1 MATGRRRSKNS
12 RLRAERQ
19 RKGWSQERLAQEL
32 HFHCGR
38 MVSPSTIS
46 RWENG
51 GEVPKPLYRE
61 LLCEIFD
68 LDAYELGLVRPLVAE
83 DTTLEDAP
91 GTIIAAVRE
100 VLEDWSHDMRRRE
113 LLRLMGVGG
122 AALALPIDDPA
133 RLAWTTK
140 NAGKLDRRQLEDLQA
155 LTTSYGQMQDTV
167 APKALIGPVSGH
179 LEELTTLLGTTQPD
193 FVRKQLYEIAGE
205 TAIIS
210 GWLSF
215 HMDNRGD
222 AREHFK
228 VAEAAGRESGNG
240 TLRAHALGARRA
252 LHSAV
257 PLGGHL
263 GDTAQALAL
272 MDEAKN
278 HVGPASP
285 APLRAWL
292 AACEAEEHALAGDAK
307 ACQDSLERAEHA
319 TDEAR
324 PEQLVGR
331 FRHWDH
337 ARLDGYRGLC
347 HVLLRDASEAESVL
361 NRALNGTDAGR
372 FEHRS
377 AVLTDLAAAYAQKGE
392 PEQASRTAVEALE
405 IAVDAGLATR
415 VHRIRGVRKRL
426 DPWKDLPEVVEFSDL
441 IAAA

>member
-1 MATGRRRSKNS
+1 MAAGRRKNKNS
-12 RLRAERQ
+12 RLRAERE
-19 RKGWSQERLAQEL
+19 RRGWSQERLAREL

-51 GEVPKPLYRE
+51 SEVPKPLYRE

-68 LDAYELGLVRPLVAE
+68 LDVYELGLVRPPAAE
-83 DTTLEDAP
+83 TTTLEDAP
-91 GTIIAAVRE
+91 GEVIAAVRQ
-100 VLEDWSHDMRRRE
+100 VLEDWSDDMRRRE

-122 AALALPIDDPA
+122 AALALPIDPA
-133 RLAWTTK
+133 RLAWTSE
-140 NAGKLDRRQLEDLQA
+140 NPSKLDGRQLDDLQA
-155 LTTSYGQMQDTV
+155 LTMGYGQMQDTV
-167 APKALIGPVSGH
+167 APGMLVTPVKGH
-179 LEELTTLLGTTQPD
+179 LEELTTLLGSTQPD
-193 FVRKQLYEIAGE
+193 SVRKRLYDIAGE
-205 TAIIS
+205 TAIIA

-228 VAEAAGRESGNG
+228 LAEAAGRESGNEH
-240 TLRAHALGARRA
+240 LHAHALGARRV

-257 PLGGHL
+257 PLGGHS

-272 MDEAKN
+272 MDEARA
-278 HVGPASP
+278 HVNALTP

-292 AACEAEEHALAGDAK
+292 AACEAEEHALAGNA
-307 ACQDSLERAEHA
+307 AECYSALQRAEEA
-319 TDEAR
+319 TDEAHAD
-324 PEQLVGR
+324 QLVGR
-331 FRHWDH
+331 FRHWNH

-347 HVLLRDASEAESVL
+347 HVLLTDAAEAESVL
-361 NRALNGTDAGR
+361 TRALDGTDPAR

-392 PEQASRTAVEALE
+392 PEEASRTAIEALE
-405 IAVDAGLATR
+405 IAVEAGLATR
-415 VHRIRGVRKRL
+415 MHRIRSVRQRL
-426 DPWKDLPEVVEFSDL
+426 DRWKSLPEVRDLSDR

>member
-1 MATGRRRSKNS
+1 MAAGRRRGRNS
-12 RLRAERQ
+12 RLRAERE
-19 RKGWSQERLAQEL
+19 RRGWSQERLAQEL

-51 GEVPKPLYRE
+51 SEVPKPLYRE

-68 LDAYELGLVRPLVAE
+68 LDVYELGLVRPPAAE

-91 GTIIAAVRE
+91 GAIIAAVRE
-100 VLEDWSHDMRRRE
+100 VLEDWSDDMRRRE

-122 AALALPIDDPA
+122 AALALPIDPA

-140 NAGKLDRRQLEDLQA
+140 NPGKLDGRQLDDLQA

-167 APKALIGPVSGH
+167 APNALITPVRGH
-179 LEELTTLLGTTQPD
+179 LEELTTLLGTTQPEV
-193 FVRKQLYEIAGE
+193 VRKQLYGIAGE
-205 TAIIS
+205 TAIIA

-215 HMDNRGD
+215 HMDNRGH
-222 AREHFK
+222 ARDHFT
-228 VAEAAGRESGNG
+228 VAEAAGRESGND
-240 TLRAHALGARRA
+240 TLYAHALGARRA

-272 MDEAKN
+272 MNEARD
-278 HVGPASP
+278 HVGSTTP

-307 ACQDSLERAEHA
+307 ACRDSLERAEHA
-319 TDEAR
+319 TDESH
-324 PEQLVGR
+324 PDQLVGR
-331 FRHWDH
+331 FRHWNH

-347 HVLLRDASEAESVL
+347 HVLLHDTAEAESVL
-361 NRALNGTDAGR
+361 NRALEGTDPAR

-377 AVLTDLAAAYAQKGE
+377 AVLTDLAAAYAQDGE
-392 PEQASRTAVEALE
+392 PEQAGRTAVEALG
-405 IAVDAGLATR
+405 IALDAGLATR
-415 VHRIRGVRKRL
+415 VHRIRGVRQRL
-426 DPWKDLPEVVEFSDL
+426 EPWKDLPEVVEFSDRL
-441 IAAA
+441 AAA

>member
-1 MATGRRRSKNS
+1 MAAGRRRSRNS
-12 RLRAERQ
+12 RLRAERE
-19 RKGWSQERLAQEL
+19 RRGWSQERLAQEL

-46 RWENG
+46 RWEG
-51 GEVPKPLYRE
+51 GSEVPKPLYRE

-68 LDAYELGLVRPLVAE
+68 LDAYELGLVKPPGAD

-100 VLEDWSHDMRRRE
+100 VLEDWSDDMRRRE

-122 AALALPIDDPA
+122 AALALPIDPA
-133 RLAWTTK
+133 RLAWTTE
-140 NAGKLDRRQLEDLQA
+140 NPSKLDVRQLDDLQA

-167 APKALIGPVSGH
+167 APNALITPVKGH

-193 FVRKQLYEIAGE
+193 PVRQRLYEIAGE
-205 TAIIS
+205 TAIIA

-228 VAEAAGRESGNG
+228 VAEAAGRESGNA
-240 TLRAHALGARRA
+240 TLHAHALGARRV

-257 PLGGHL
+257 PTGGFN
-263 GDTAQALAL
+263 GDTSQTLAL
-272 MDEAKN
+272 MDEAN
-278 HVGPASP
+278 AHLTITTP

-292 AACEAEEHALAGDAK
+292 AACEAEEHAIAGDLH
-307 ACQDSLERAEHA
+307 ACKDALERAERA
-319 TDEAR
+319 TDESQ

-331 FRHWDH
+331 FKHWNH

-347 HVLLRDASEAESVL
+347 HVLLSDADEAEQIL
-361 NRALNGTDAGR
+361 HRALDGTDPGR

-392 PEQASRTAVEALE
+392 PEQASRIAIEALE
-405 IAVDAGLATR
+405 IALDAGLATR
-415 VHRIRGVRKRL
+415 VHRINGVRQRL
-426 DPWKDLPEVVEFSDL
+426 DRWRTLPDVRELSER